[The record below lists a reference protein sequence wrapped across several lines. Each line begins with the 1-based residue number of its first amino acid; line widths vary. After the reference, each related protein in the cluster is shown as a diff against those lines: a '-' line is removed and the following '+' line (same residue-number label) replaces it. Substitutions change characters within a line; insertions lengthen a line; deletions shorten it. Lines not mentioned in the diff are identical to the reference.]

1 MIDDEF
7 IAQLSQHERLLHSI
21 SVTFARGDAE
31 EEKDIYQEILY
42 NLWRTRDRYN
52 GQCSIK
58 NWLYRVGLNTA
69 ISLWRQ
75 EKKRVQTTPITPLM
89 EETVADEP
97 SAPLYDELYRLIDLL
112 PKDDQALVFLYIDG
126 ATEEEMASV
135 LGISQ
140 TNVGVR
146 IHRVKPIQTKILSVM
161 EDILDQLRDNR
172 LAQTPKW
179 QREININDL
188 SAHNKAHAAYDHLRW
203 RLNWGLPGSIVLMLV
218 VAALAPY
225 YVHSLPYFVCY
236 AVVQLIT
243 IVRVMIAVQMYIAI
257 RHLDPTRPVAEVNAY
272 ADRMTLL
279 QRFNHHYTLYIKLPL
294 TVCLGPLFGPPMGFD
309 FFSYKWVLYLWI
321 VLCVVLLSLN
331 AWGIVRSFRKLDAA
345 IENIKNNN

>member
-1 MIDDEF
+1 MTDDEF

-31 EEKDIYQEILY
+31 VEKDIYQEILY

-58 NWLYRVGLNTA
+58 NWFYHVGLNTS

-89 EETVADEP
+89 AESVADEP

-140 TNVGVR
+140 SNVGVR
-146 IHRVKPIQTKILSVM
+146 IHRVKQKLS
-161 EDILDQLRDNR
+161 
-172 LAQTPKW
+172 
-179 QREININDL
+179 
-188 SAHNKAHAAYDHLRW
+188 
-203 RLNWGLPGSIVLMLV
+203 
-218 VAALAPY
+218 
-225 YVHSLPYFVCY
+225 
-236 AVVQLIT
+236 
-243 IVRVMIAVQMYIAI
+243 
-257 RHLDPTRPVAEVNAY
+257 
-272 ADRMTLL
+272 
-279 QRFNHHYTLYIKLPL
+279 KLK
-294 TVCLGPLFGPPMGFD
+294 
-309 FFSYKWVLYLWI
+309 S
-321 VLCVVLLSLN
+321 
-331 AWGIVRSFRKLDAA
+331 
-345 IENIKNNN
+345 

>member
-1 MIDDEF
+1 MTDDEF

-89 EETVADEP
+89 
-97 SAPLYDELYRLIDLL
+97 
-112 PKDDQALVFLYIDG
+112 LYIDG

-146 IHRVKPIQTKILSVM
+146 IHRVKQKLS
-161 EDILDQLRDNR
+161 
-172 LAQTPKW
+172 
-179 QREININDL
+179 
-188 SAHNKAHAAYDHLRW
+188 
-203 RLNWGLPGSIVLMLV
+203 
-218 VAALAPY
+218 
-225 YVHSLPYFVCY
+225 
-236 AVVQLIT
+236 
-243 IVRVMIAVQMYIAI
+243 
-257 RHLDPTRPVAEVNAY
+257 
-272 ADRMTLL
+272 
-279 QRFNHHYTLYIKLPL
+279 KLK
-294 TVCLGPLFGPPMGFD
+294 
-309 FFSYKWVLYLWI
+309 S
-321 VLCVVLLSLN
+321 
-331 AWGIVRSFRKLDAA
+331 
-345 IENIKNNN
+345 

>member
-31 EEKDIYQEILY
+31 VEKDIYQEILY

-89 EETVADEP
+89 EDTVADEP

-126 ATEEEMASV
+126 ATEEEIASV

-146 IHRVKPIQTKILSVM
+146 IHRVKQKLS
-161 EDILDQLRDNR
+161 
-172 LAQTPKW
+172 
-179 QREININDL
+179 
-188 SAHNKAHAAYDHLRW
+188 
-203 RLNWGLPGSIVLMLV
+203 
-218 VAALAPY
+218 
-225 YVHSLPYFVCY
+225 
-236 AVVQLIT
+236 
-243 IVRVMIAVQMYIAI
+243 
-257 RHLDPTRPVAEVNAY
+257 
-272 ADRMTLL
+272 
-279 QRFNHHYTLYIKLPL
+279 KLK
-294 TVCLGPLFGPPMGFD
+294 
-309 FFSYKWVLYLWI
+309 S
-321 VLCVVLLSLN
+321 
-331 AWGIVRSFRKLDAA
+331 
-345 IENIKNNN
+345 